1 MSLPESGR
9 ALLSLAFPRQRL
21 RRFPTSASAS
31 TSTST
36 STTKQLASAEIDPRK
51 WSSTDARHPSL
62 VRRPGTVLPRPPPAE
77 PLAASG
83 LPPKIIE
90 SLNHTT
96 DFVPRPQLSIQ
107 KSFWPCI
114 VPSLHAA
121 ALLHCCASQ
130 KNPPWRGKCSRN
142 TAHPAANP
150 APGSLCQSLKPIHF
164 DIIPQSVQ
172 DYQPRPRLA

>member
-21 RRFPTSASAS
+21 RRFPTSAS
-31 TSTST
+31 TST
-36 STTKQLASAEIDPRK
+36 STTKQLASAEIDPRR

-83 LPPKIIE
+83 LPPIIIE
-90 SLNHTT
+90 SYNHTT
-96 DFVPRPQLSIQ
+96 YFVPRPQLSIQ
-107 KSFWPCI
+107 KSFWLCHRCI
-114 VPSLHAA
+114 VASLHAA

-130 KNPPWRGKCSRN
+130 RIHPLEGKMFEKHGTCCSKSRSWIPLPIPE
-142 TAHPAANP
+142 THP
-150 APGSLCQSLKPIHF
+150 L
-164 DIIPQSVQ
+164 
-172 DYQPRPRLA
+172 